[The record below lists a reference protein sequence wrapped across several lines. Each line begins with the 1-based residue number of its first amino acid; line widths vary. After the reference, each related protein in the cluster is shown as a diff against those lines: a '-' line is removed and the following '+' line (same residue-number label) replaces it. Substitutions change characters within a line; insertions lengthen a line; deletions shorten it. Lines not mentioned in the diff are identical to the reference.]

1 MQRITKT
8 YSAVGVSKNMFLK
21 EGESLLYKFDAL
33 ASWDGTVTLRRTRD
47 GGITF
52 DIIETF
58 TTADNNGTIV
68 EGEGTYS
75 FQCTIFTAGT
85 AAVTLLNLSNDQVLP
100 PLGLPNGST
109 VLATEDGEGLINKT
123 VLDLASTP
131 IFIASITTGNGVG
144 GVKIY
149 DFPQGRIL
157 VLGTMADIILTVDA
171 GDQADFTD
179 ATPEGDVGVGSVTP
193 ANADGL
199 GTDATDDDFSTA
211 TAFVMADYND
221 PIVQI
226 PSEASLQFDGTSTAL
241 DMFITALVD
250 AADIDDGVTTTMYI
264 SGKVV
269 CHWINLGDF

>member
-1 MQRITKT
+1 MT
-8 YSAVGVSKNMFLK
+8 LK

-33 ASWDGTVTLRRTRD
+33 ASWDGTVVLRRTRD
-47 GGITF
+47 GGITY

-58 TTADNNGTIV
+58 TTADNNGTII

-75 FQCTIFTAGT
+75 FQCTVFTAGT
-85 AAVTLLNLSNDQVLP
+85 AAITLLNLSNEQGVPDA
-100 PLGLPNGST
+100 GLPNGAT
-109 VLATEDGEGLINKT
+109 VIATEETSGIVNKT
-123 VLDLASTP
+123 ILDLASTP
-131 IFIASITTGNGVG
+131 LSVASITTGSGVG

-157 VLGTMADIILTVDA
+157 MLGCMADIILTIDA

-179 ATPEGDVGVGSVTP
+179 ATPEGDVGIGSVTP
-193 ANADGL
+193 ANADAL

-211 TAFVMADYND
+211 TAFVMANYSD
-221 PIVQI
+221 PEVQM

-241 DMFITALVD
+241 DMYVTALVD
-250 AADIDDGVTTTMYI
+250 AADIDDGITSTVYV
-264 SGKVV
+264 SGKIV

>member
-1 MQRITKT
+1 MQKITKT
-8 YSAVGVSKNMFLK
+8 FSAVGVSKNMFLK
-21 EGESLLYKFDAL
+21 DGESLLFKFDAL
-33 ASWDGTVTLRRTRD
+33 ASWDGTVTLRRTRN
-47 GGITF
+47 GGITY

-68 EGEGTYS
+68 KGEGTYS
-75 FQCTIFTAGT
+75 FQCSVFTAGT
-85 AAVTLLNLSNDQVLP
+85 AAITLLNLSNDQLVP
-100 PLGLPNGST
+100 PLGLPNGVT
-109 VLATEDGEGLINKT
+109 VTATEDGSGLINKT
-123 VLDLASTP
+123 ILNLASTP
-131 IFIASITTGNGVG
+131 LSVASITTGNGVG

-157 VLGTMADIILTVDA
+157 MLGCMADLILTIDA

-211 TAFVMADYND
+211 TAFTMAAYSAA
-221 PIVQI
+221 PQI
-226 PSEASLQFDGTSTAL
+226 PSEAALQFDGTSTAL
-241 DMFITALVD
+241 DMFVNALVD
-250 AADIDDGVTTTMYI
+250 AADIDDGVTSTVYV
-264 SGKVV
+264 SGKIV

>member
-1 MQRITKT
+1 MQKITKT
-8 YSAVGVSKNMFLK
+8 YSAVGVSNNMFLK

-33 ASWDGTVTLRRTRD
+33 ASWDGTVVLRRTRD
-47 GGITF
+47 GGITYEVI
-52 DIIETF
+52 DTF
-58 TTADNNGTIV
+58 TTADENGALV

-75 FQCTIFTAGT
+75 FSCTVFTAGT
-85 AAVTLLNLSNDQVLP
+85 AAVTLLNLSNDQLVP

-109 VLATEDGEGLINKT
+109 VLATEDGDSLINKT
-123 VLDLASTP
+123 ILDLVSTP
-131 IFIASITTGNGVG
+131 ISIASITTGNGVG

-157 VLGTMADIILTVDA
+157 VLGTMADVILTIDA
-171 GDQADFTD
+171 DDQADFTD
-179 ATPEGDVGVGSVTP
+179 ATPEGDLGVGSVTP
-193 ANADGL
+193 ANADAL

-211 TAFVMADYND
+211 TAFVMANYND
-221 PIVQI
+221 PSVQA

-250 AADIDDGVTTTMYI
+250 AADIDDGITTTMYL

>member
-8 YSAVGVSKNMFLK
+8 YSAIGVSNNMTLK
-21 EGESLLYKFDAL
+21 DGERLLYKFDAL
-33 ASWDGTVTLRRTRD
+33 ASWDGTVTLRRTRN
-47 GGITF
+47 GGITY

-75 FQCTIFTAGT
+75 FQCTVFTAGT
-85 AAVTLLNLSNDQVLP
+85 AAITLLNLSNDQGVP
-100 PLGLPNGST
+100 DAGLPNGAT
-109 VLATEDGEGLINKT
+109 VLATEETSGIVNKT
-123 VLDLASTP
+123 ILDLASTP
-131 IFIASITTGNGVG
+131 MTVTSITTGNGVG

-157 VLGTMADIILTVDA
+157 MMGCMADIILTIDA

-179 ATPEGDVGVGSVTP
+179 ATPEGDMGIGSVSP
-193 ANADGL
+193 ANADAL

-211 TAFVMADYND
+211 TAFTMAAYSAS
-221 PIVQI
+221 PQI
-226 PSEASLQFDGTSTAL
+226 PSEAALQFDGTSTAL
-241 DMFITALVD
+241 DMYVTALVD
-250 AADIDDGVTTTMYI
+250 AADIDDGTASTVYV
-264 SGKVV
+264 SGKII